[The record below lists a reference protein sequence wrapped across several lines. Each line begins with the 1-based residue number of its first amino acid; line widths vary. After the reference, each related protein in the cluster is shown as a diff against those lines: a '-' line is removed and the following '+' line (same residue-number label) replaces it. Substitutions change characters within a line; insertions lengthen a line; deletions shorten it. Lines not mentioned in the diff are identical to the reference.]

1 MYFIPVTRFLKGVQL
16 VSEESSFKFDS
27 CKLWIPDFKTKVFF
41 MEDNLF
47 TGVIFFYCCKLLTSY
62 RIASHLHVKLGLHY
76 ICFIFYLEQAFTFKK
91 IHLE

>member
-1 MYFIPVTRFLKGVQL
+1 
-16 VSEESSFKFDS
+16 
-27 CKLWIPDFKTKVFF
+27 

-47 TGVIFFYCCKLLTSY
+47 TSVIFFYCCKLLTSY
-62 RIASHLHVKLGLHY
+62 RIASHLHVKLGLHF